1 MKIQTLFLKLA
12 LLFTA
17 LVVLFFNV
25 FLFPRFP
32 LKTIENVFFIIA
44 LYISALLL
52 YTVVYQAFK
61 ILLLVDKSMVFSDK
75 SLRAVRNIK
84 LATLGMGIAL
94 IATLPKIYAVAEEE
108 DAPGMILIGAVIILF
123 PFIVS
128 TFVAVLQKLLQNAID
143 IKAENDLTV

>member
-1 MKIQTLFLKLA
+1 MKTKTLFLKLT
-12 LLFTA
+12 LTFTA

-32 LKTIENVFFIIA
+32 LNRPENIFFIIA
-44 LYISALLL
+44 LYITAFLL
-52 YTVVYQAFK
+52 YVVVFQAFK
-61 ILLLVDKSMVFSDK
+61 ILLLVDQNLVFAEK

-84 LATLGMGIAL
+84 WATTGMGLAL
-94 IATLPKIYAVAEEE
+94 IATMPKIYAVAEEE